1 MNALTVKELSKT
13 FKGGIFERPKQALKN
28 VSFSVKSER
37 VTGFVGVNG
46 SGKTT
51 SLKCIFNFIKPDS
64 GEVLFF
70 DHHPISSE
78 IKSRIGFFPERP
90 YLYEFLTAHEF
101 LKFHWD
107 LGGGGPGF
115 LEARDRV
122 LSEVNLKGV
131 ESRRLKGFSKGML
144 QRIGIAQ
151 AILKK
156 PDFLILDEPMSGL
169 DPDGRI
175 LIKQIIRNLAQQ
187 KTTIFFSSHLL
198 HDLDELCQ
206 DLVVIDGGE
215 VLFQGALNDFKKTM
229 GEVDDLSLEEAFRKL
244 KQKVKEEKGREQ
256 K

>member
-1 MNALTVKELSKT
+1 MNALVVKELYKT
-13 FKGGIFERPKQALKN
+13 FKGGLLEKPKQALKK
-28 VSFSVKSER
+28 VSFEVKSER

-70 DHHPISSE
+70 DNQPLSSE
-78 IKSRIGFFPERP
+78 VKSRIGFFPERP
-90 YLYEFLTAHEF
+90 YLYEFLTANEF

-107 LGGGGPGF
+107 LGGGGDGF
-115 LEARDRV
+115 LAARDWV
-122 LSEVNLKGV
+122 LKEVNLTGV
-131 ESRRLKGFSKGML
+131 ENRRLKGFSKGML

-151 AILKK
+151 AILKN

-175 LIKQIIRNLAQQ
+175 LIKQIIRNLAQK

-215 VLFQGALNDFKKTM
+215 VLYQGALSEFKKAM
-229 GEVDDLSLEEAFRKL
+229 GEVDDLTLEEAFRSLREKNRG
-244 KQKVKEEKGREQ
+244 KV
-256 K
+256 